1 MIGADDHAR
10 VAELLGREPN
20 GAFDVVLRHFDG
32 SPLVIANDPFL
43 DDGTPMPTRFWLVG
57 EPERTWIGRLESTG
71 AIDRVEATIG
81 DEPIAAAHRRYS
93 ALRDSLI
100 SPDHV
105 GPRPS
110 GGVGGTRV
118 GVKCLHAHYAW
129 YLVGGDDPVGRWVA
143 DRLAELG
150 HVASVSSPVSHSS
163 AGTSPAPMVPIGPTP
178 SPDSH
183 ARVVAAIDCGTNST
197 RCLVARRGPTG
208 GIESIDRRMVITR
221 LGRGVDATGRLS
233 PDAIDRTVDV
243 LRGFRAIFERHGVE
257 AVRATAT
264 SAARDASNSNVFFD
278 AAESV
283 LGVRPELIAGTEE
296 GALSFAGATAD
307 LGAADGPF
315 LVVDIGG
322 GSTEFVAGSIDVS
335 SGPHLSG
342 VESLDV
348 GCVRVTERF
357 LHGDPPAA
365 DEIATATVEVDRLVH
380 GVLDRVKGARAART
394 LVGLA
399 GTVSTLASIDL
410 VLASYDRDRVHHH
423 VLARATVEDVTDRFE
438 TMSVEDRRKVP
449 GMEPQRADVMLGGLI
464 VLRSIVRATSAAT
477 VLVSESDILDG
488 LAASL
493 LN

>member
-1 MIGADDHAR
+1 MTEADDYAR
-10 VAELLGREPN
+10 VAELLGREPT
-20 GAFDVVLRHFDG
+20 GAFDVVLRHPDG
-32 SPLVIANDPFL
+32 SPLVIANEPFL

-71 AIDRVEATIG
+71 SINQAEAEIG
-81 DEPIAAAHRRYS
+81 DELIAAAHLRYA

-129 YLVGGDDPVGRWVA
+129 FLVGGDDPVGRWVA

-150 HVASVSSPVSHSS
+150 HVASVSSPVPS
-163 AGTSPAPMVPIGPTP
+163 TSPTVSPTP
-178 SPDSH
+178 TLPTGTPSSGSR

-208 GIESIDRRMVITR
+208 GVESIERLMVITR
-221 LGRGVDATGRLS
+221 LGRGVDATGRLA
-233 PDAIDRTVDV
+233 PDAIDRTVEV
-243 LRGFRAIFERHGVE
+243 LRGFRAVFDRHGVE
-257 AVRATAT
+257 DVRATAT
-264 SAARDASNSNVFFD
+264 SAARDASNSDEFFD

-283 LGVRPELIAGTEE
+283 LGVRPELLAGTEE

-307 LGAADGPF
+307 LEATDGPF

-322 GSTEFVAGSIDVS
+322 GSTEFVAGSIQAS
-335 SGPHLSG
+335 SGPHLSN
-342 VESLDV
+342 VESLDI

-357 LHGDPPAA
+357 LHSDPPTA
-365 DEIATATVEVDRLVH
+365 DETAAATVEVDRLV
-380 GVLDRVKGARAART
+380 GDALDLVEGARSART

-410 VLASYDRDRVHHH
+410 ALASYDRERVHHH
-423 VLARATVEDVTDRFE
+423 VLTQATIEDVTRRFA
-438 TMSVEDRRKVP
+438 TMSVEARRAVP
-449 GMEPQRADVMLGGLI
+449 GMEAQRADVMLGGLV

-493 LN
+493 LT

>member
-1 MIGADDHAR
+1 MTSADDYAR
-10 VAELLGREPN
+10 VAELLGREPT
-20 GAFDVVLRHFDG
+20 GAFDVVLRHLDG
-32 SPLVIANDPFL
+32 SPLVIANEPFL
-43 DDGTPMPTRFWLVG
+43 EDGTPMPTRFWLVG

-71 AIDRVEATIG
+71 SIDRVEAAID
-81 DEPIAAAHRRYS
+81 DELIAAAHLRY
-93 ALRDSLI
+93 AELRDSLI

-129 YLVGGDDPVGRWVA
+129 YLVGGDDPVGQWVA
-143 DRLAELG
+143 DELAELG
-150 HVASVSSPVSHSS
+150 HVASAP
-163 AGTSPAPMVPIGPTP
+163 SPAPTASPAPALPTGP
-178 SPDSH
+178 SPSPGSR

-208 GIESIDRRMVITR
+208 GVESIERLMVITR
-221 LGRGVDATGRLS
+221 LGRGVDATGRLA
-233 PDAIDRTVDV
+233 PEAIERTVEV
-243 LRGFRAIFERHGVE
+243 LRGFRAVFDRHGV
-257 AVRATAT
+257 AVVRATAT
-264 SAARDASNSNVFFD
+264 SAARDAANSDEFFD
-278 AAESV
+278 AAESA

-296 GALSFAGATAD
+296 GALSFTGATAD
-307 LGAADGPF
+307 LNAADGPF

-322 GSTEFVAGSIDVS
+322 GSTEFVVGSIDAS

-357 LHGDPPAA
+357 LHSDPPTA
-365 DEIATATVEVDRLVH
+365 DEIAAATVEVDRLVH
-380 GVLDRVKGARAART
+380 GVLDRVEGARGVQT

-410 VLASYDRDRVHHH
+410 ELASYDRGRVHHH
-423 VLARATVEDVTDRFE
+423 VLTRATIEDVTSRFA
-438 TMSVEDRRKVP
+438 TMSVEARKMVP
-449 GMEPQRADVMLGGLI
+449 GMEAQRADVMLGGLI
-464 VLRSIVRATSAAT
+464 VLRSIVQATATAT

-488 LAASL
+488 LAVSML
-493 LN
+493 T